1 MDLNSTNDI
10 VSVVIPVYNS
20 EKFLSESIES
30 VLNQTYKNIEILTI
44 DDGSTDQSLNIMHQ
58 FDDKIIILSQKN
70 QGLAANANNAIKKIK
85 GRWLKWLSP
94 DDVLYPDAI
103 ETLVNEAKKLP
114 DNTIVYSNWDIID
127 ENGQKLRSFFE
138 SNYNDLGTFE
148 FNVRLL
154 DGQQINVNTT
164 LIPTSLFSK
173 GCLMRELKDPV
184 AIDYD
189 FFLRA
194 GVLYDTH
201 FHLISKSLLKYR
213 IHKKQLSHK
222 NIPKTLSYLSEVRN
236 QVLSNLDDSK
246 KDQYLHALEEYDKK
260 KPLQKK
266 TMDLGLKI
274 ITGAL
279 PNWVADRLLVFYL
292 NNMRRTR

>member
-1 MDLNSTNDI
+1 LALEDEK

-20 EKFLSESIES
+20 ATFLEESIES
-30 VLNQTYKNIEILTI
+30 VLNQTYKNIEILI
-44 DDGSTDQSLNIMHQ
+44 VDDGSTDQSLNILHK

-70 QGLAANANNAIKKIK
+70 QGLAVSVNNAIKKIK
-85 GRWLKWLSP
+85 GRWFKWLSP
-94 DDVLYPDAI
+94 DDILYPDAI
-103 ETLVNEAKKLP
+103 EVLVNEAKKLSA
-114 DNTIVYSNWDIID
+114 NTIVYSNWDIID

-164 LIPTSLFSK
+164 LIPTSLFSN
-173 GCLMRELKDPV
+173 GCVMRQIKDPV

-201 FHLISKSLLKYR
+201 FHLVPKSLLKYR
-213 IHKKQLSHK
+213 IHRKQLSHK
-222 NIPKTLSYLSEVRN
+222 NISKTLSYLSEIRN
-236 QVLSNLDDSK
+236 QVLANLDDSK
-246 KDQYLHALEEYDKK
+246 KEQYLLALQEYNKK

-274 ITGAL
+274 VMVL
-279 PNWVADRLLVFYL
+279 PNLVADHLLVFYL
-292 NNMRRTR
+292 NNVRRTR

>member
-1 MDLNSTNDI
+1 MALEDDK

-20 EKFLSESIES
+20 EKFLVESIES
-30 VLNQTYKNIEILTI
+30 VLNQTYKNIEILTV
-44 DDGSTDQSLNIMHQ
+44 DDGSTDNSS
-58 FDDKIIILSQKN
+58 KILHRYDNKITTLSQKN
-70 QGLAANANNAIKKIK
+70 QGLAATVNNAIEKVN
-85 GRWLKWLSP
+85 GRWFKWLSP
-94 DDVLYPDAI
+94 DDVLYPEAI
-103 ETLVNEAKKLP
+103 KILVNEAKKLQ
-114 DNTIVYSNWDIID
+114 DNTIVYSNWDLVD

-138 SNYNDLGTFE
+138 SNYNDLDVFE

-164 LIPTSLFSK
+164 LIPTLLFSK
-173 GCLMRELKDPV
+173 GCVMRQLDDPV

-194 GVLYDTH
+194 GILYGAH
-201 FHLISKSLLKYR
+201 FQLVPKSLLKYR
-213 IHKKQLSHK
+213 IHGKQLSHK
-222 NIPKTLSYLSEVRN
+222 NISKTLSYLSEVRN

-246 KDQYLHALEEYDKK
+246 KRQYLLALQEYDKK

-266 TMDLGLKI
+266 TMELGLKI
-274 ITGAL
+274 VTGTL
-279 PNWVADRLLVFYL
+279 PSWMSDHLLVFYL